1 MRNEE
6 LAMRTVFTQHRERWA
21 AEGSGCQ
28 SVAPLGEDRSLSRV
42 LGCLLAMVSRA
53 TGRGKGHFYYE
64 EG

>member
-1 MRNEE
+1 
-6 LAMRTVFTQHRERWA
+6 MRTVFTQHRERWV

-53 TGRGKGHFYYE
+53 IGRGKGHFYYE
-64 EG
+64 